1 MVCWSFQLTRCSE
14 VIKPQLDDQRQFLVL
29 PGYISATTENTVTV
43 YPELDLRSYLE
54 IPRSEI
60 IWAEK
65 AIPGQESSPTKLVI
79 NATAKVNR
87 VTTAARQVEVG
98 FLSGMIASSCL
109 PTSAAGVTFSVSVGK
124 GAPTPTEPCPQ
135 PPGYAVARGTGGS
148 SNCNVTGV
156 CKTDGI
162 VL

>member
-1 MVCWSFQLTRCSE
+1 MSVLLELSINPLFE
-14 VIKPQLDDQRQFLVL
+14 AIKPQPDDQRQFLVL
-29 PGYISATTENTVTV
+29 PGYISATTEEKVTV

-54 IPRSEI
+54 IPRGEI

-79 NATAKVNR
+79 NATAKVTR
-87 VTTAARQVEVG
+87 VTTARQVEVG
-98 FLSGMIASSCL
+98 FLSGMIASTCL
-109 PTSAAGVTFSVSVGK
+109 PSSAAGVTFSVSVGK

-135 PPGYAVARGTGGS
+135 SPGHAIPKGTGGS
-148 SNCNVTGV
+148 SNCKVTGV

-162 VL
+162 SL